1 MKLKKNILI
10 YISLMLFSSCG
21 IQIKLEL
28 LKDLENSE
36 SKIQIIVEN
45 TYSTTYKG
53 WWIYGDEQH
62 IFKDEQTL
70 DEYLLEF
77 PNEDVNELR
86 ALYIAVCEM
95 EYFPMESTMTGFLK
109 KNLLDNKNILVVS
122 NFEILHIQGCGE

>member
-1 MKLKKNILI
+1 MNLKNHILI
-10 YISLMLFSSCG
+10 YIGLILFSSCG
-21 IQIKLEL
+21 VQIKLEL
-28 LKDLENSE
+28 LKDLENSG

-45 TYSTTYKG
+45 TNSTTYKG

-77 PNEDVNELR
+77 PNEDIDELK
-86 ALYIAVCEM
+86 ALYIAVCDM
-95 EYFPMESTMTGFLK
+95 EYFPMESTMTGGLK
-109 KNLLDNKNILVVS
+109 KNILDNKSTLGVS

>member
-1 MKLKKNILI
+1 MNLKKHILI
-10 YISLMLFSSCG
+10 YIGLILFSSCG
-21 IQIKLEL
+21 VQIKLEL
-28 LKDLENSE
+28 LKDLENSG

-45 TYSTTYKG
+45 TNSTTYKG

-77 PNEDVNELR
+77 PNEDIDELK

-95 EYFPMESTMTGFLK
+95 EYFPMESTMTGCLK
-109 KNLLDNKNILVVS
+109 KNILDNKSTLVVF

>member
-1 MKLKKNILI
+1 MNLKKHILI
-10 YISLMLFSSCG
+10 YIGLILFSSCG
-21 IQIKLEL
+21 VQIKLEL
-28 LKDLENSE
+28 LKDLENSG

-45 TYSTTYKG
+45 TNSTTYKG

-77 PNEDVNELR
+77 PNEDIDELK

-95 EYFPMESTMTGFLK
+95 EYFPMESTMTGCLK
-109 KNLLDNKNILVVS
+109 KNILDNKSTLVVS

>member
-1 MKLKKNILI
+1 MRKKTN
-10 YISLMLFSSCG
+10 
-21 IQIKLEL
+21 
-28 LKDLENSE
+28 
-36 SKIQIIVEN
+36 
-45 TYSTTYKG
+45 STTYKG

-77 PNEDVNELR
+77 PNEDIDELK

-95 EYFPMESTMTGFLK
+95 EYFPMESTMTGCLK
-109 KNLLDNKNILVVS
+109 KNILDNKSTLVVS

>member
-1 MKLKKNILI
+1 MNLKKHILI
-10 YISLMLFSSCG
+10 YISLILFSSCG
-21 IQIKLEL
+21 VQIKLEL
-28 LKDLENSE
+28 LKDLENSG

-45 TYSTTYKG
+45 TNSTTYKG

-77 PNEDVNELR
+77 PNEDIDELK

-95 EYFPMESTMTGFLK
+95 EYFPMESTMTGCLK
-109 KNLLDNKNILVVS
+109 KNILDNKSILVVS